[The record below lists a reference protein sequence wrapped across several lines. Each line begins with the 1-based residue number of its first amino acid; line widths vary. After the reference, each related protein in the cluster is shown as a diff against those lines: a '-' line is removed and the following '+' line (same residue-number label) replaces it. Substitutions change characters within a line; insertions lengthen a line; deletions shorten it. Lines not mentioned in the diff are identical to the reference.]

1 MDTEILE
8 KIRAHYAK
16 EYSSSPHD
24 VDDDDIRII
33 IEQDCRCSQCA
44 KSIFELY
51 DFPSIQDGQVWCED
65 CDRNEHYTYCPICEN
80 DYENPTIEGG
90 DYLVISKQAIDNY
103 GINAKP
109 GFYKVLR
116 YPYYRA
122 CLVGGFESLFE
133 DAIELIRECDINS
146 MIHKLYPHAGEEKVS
161 ADSCCEDCMKKYT
174 GQTEIKNEYFD
185 NKHGRKR
192 VALEK
197 KVIAEGK

>member
-1 MDTEILE
+1 MNTELIE
-8 KIRAHYAK
+8 KIRTHFEK
-16 EYSSSPHD
+16 EYMSSPRN
-24 VDDDDIRII
+24 VDDEDMQVI
-33 IEQDCRCSQCA
+33 IEQDCKCSRCS

-51 DFPSIQDGQVWCED
+51 DFPLIQHGEVWCED
-65 CDRNEHYTYCPICEN
+65 CDREEHYSYCPICEN
-80 DYENPTIEGG
+80 SYENPTIEGG
-90 DYLVISKQAIDNY
+90 HYLVISKEAVKDY
-103 GINAKP
+103 GIDAKP
-109 GFYKVLR
+109 GFYKVLK

-174 GQTEIKNEYFD
+174 GQTKIVNNYT
-185 NKHGRKR
+185 NKRYGKKR